1 MQTMYIQIKEAV
13 EIIDRL
19 LLALMDGMP
28 SSGVEGSNLR
38 RLVGSLHDEAEQ
50 SIRNG
55 TIGTDVLACFD
66 AALAAGAA
74 MSNMDTVREALLEE
88 APQYYVGSSVVSN
101 SLIFT
106 LVEQSRIIINT
117 DFVSSSDANDMLQKM
132 IEIIDTIKL
141 AISDLLDGYNYQ
153 GLIALCASIVQHIAV
168 TERQLPRIV
177 QYTLPSNMPSL
188 KIANLLYFDA
198 IRSDEIIAENR
209 IVHPAF
215 CPRDIVALS
224 Q

>member
-1 MQTMYIQIKEAV
+1 MSMYLQIKEAV

-19 LLALMDGMP
+19 LAAIMKGMP
-28 SSGVEGSNLR
+28 SSGVAGSNLR

-50 SIRNG
+50 SINSG

-66 AALAAGAA
+66 AAVDAGATVI
-74 MSNMDTVREALLEE
+74 NMDRVREALLLE
-88 APQYYVGSSVVSN
+88 APQYFVGASVVSN

-106 LVEQSRIIINT
+106 LVEQSRIIVDT
-117 DFVSSSDANDMLQKM
+117 TFLSSKDADDMLQKM
-132 IEIIDTIKL
+132 IAIIDIVKL

-153 GLIALCASIVQHIAV
+153 ALIALCASIVQHLVA

-177 QYTLPSNMPSL
+177 NYNLASNMPSL

-198 IRSDEIIAENR
+198 LRSDEVIAENR

-215 CPRDIVALS
+215 CPRNIVALS